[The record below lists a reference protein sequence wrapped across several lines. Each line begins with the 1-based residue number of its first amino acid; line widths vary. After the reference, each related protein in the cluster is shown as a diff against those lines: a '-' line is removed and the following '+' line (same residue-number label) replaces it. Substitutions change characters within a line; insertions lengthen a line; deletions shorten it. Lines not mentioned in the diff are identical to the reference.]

1 MKSDNVRNPSHY
13 GGKENPY
20 ETIKVMRARL
30 TPQEYVGALKF
41 NIYKYMDRHREKN
54 GLEDLE
60 KAAWYQ
66 AELVR
71 YVREVGHDAVYPKS
85 FEEQL
90 KMEIEVGERQHREE
104 VA

>member
-13 GGKENPY
+13 GGKDNPY
-20 ETIKVMRARL
+20 EAIKVMRARL

-41 NIYKYMDRHREKN
+41 NIYTYLDRHRQKN
-54 GLEDLE
+54 GVEDIE

-71 YVREVGHDAVYPKS
+71 YVREVGHDVIYPQTL
-85 FEEQL
+85 EDQL
-90 KMEIEVGERQHREE
+90 KLDMSDLQQE
-104 VA
+104 ASA